1 MQGSANY
8 GTPVYAD
15 DVVLFA
21 KSEEE
26 MRVSL
31 RVLSEWC
38 RERSVEL
45 NVEKCGV
52 MYVRK
57 RGVRRT
63 ELEEVFEVDGVRIE
77 VVEEFKYLGCVV
89 MEQMGRKRMVVERAQ
104 AGSRALS
111 DWLRKCRNAAGEIRG
126 IRRTFVRL
134 MEMLVGSVLLYGAE
148 VWGGGGQLEPV
159 EQVQMRTASIFLGV
173 GRLHPLV
180 SLQYELN
187 MMALRWEGVKQ
198 CIEFWIKVMSLDE
211 ERLMKVVCSMEALE
225 MGVKVK

>member
-1 MQGSANY
+1 M
-8 GTPVYAD
+8 
-15 DVVLFA
+15 
-21 KSEEE
+21 
-26 MRVSL
+26 
-31 RVLSEWC
+31 
-38 RERSVEL
+38 
-45 NVEKCGV
+45 
-52 MYVRK
+52 
-57 RGVRRT
+57 
-63 ELEEVFEVDGVRIE
+63 DGVRIE

-89 MEQMGRKRMVVERAQ
+89 MEQMGSKRMVVERAQ

-159 EQVQMRTASIFLGV
+159 EQVQMRTVRIFLGV

-187 MMALRWEGVKQ
+187 MMALRWERMKR